1 MSVDLESRYRE
12 ILAQNVVATIPGND
26 PELKDE
32 YLVLTAHFDHLGVTS
47 PIDGDAINNGAE
59 DMQRGLVRYWK

>member
-1 MSVDLESRYRE
+1 MVVLEGLSMSVNLESRYRE

-32 YLVLTAHFDHLGVTS
+32 YLVLTAHFDHLGVT
-47 PIDGDAINNGAE
+47 
-59 DMQRGLVRYWK
+59 